1 MYKIFFLLTFLIVPL
16 SVLAEKLDVI
26 ADTPSGTYDTPVYI
40 TLTATEPQAKTFYS
54 FKPDGHP
61 NDAFL
66 YTGSILLKHS
76 SPFIYFSFLST
87 SNESKIKQN
96 DYIIRYPTTI
106 QFREETFSGSG
117 KLAIELANNGA
128 EAVNIG
134 WWYVQSEIETVT
146 IPKGTILA
154 SGEKYS
160 MHINYAWNSSI
171 VLRSPDDDERDI
183 LVYQN
188 QTYIW
193 DAITPKKKIT
203 VDTKRVPRVMIS
215 ASGNTIINK
224 ASEVPLAILPTINT
238 QTGLITTPMT
248 QAMITPEGI
257 EASKIPEITTPTI
270 SQIVK
275 VSTAESGQKTTNPL
289 YFIALLMI
297 STVIGGF
304 QWFIKRKQK

>member
-1 MYKIFFLLTFLIVPL
+1 M
-16 SVLAEKLDVI
+16 
-26 ADTPSGTYDTPVYI
+26 
-40 TLTATEPQAKTFYS
+40 
-54 FKPDGHP
+54 
-61 NDAFL
+61 
-66 YTGSILLKHS
+66 
-76 SPFIYFSFLST
+76 
-87 SNESKIKQN
+87 
-96 DYIIRYPTTI
+96 
-106 QFREETFSGSG
+106 
-117 KLAIELANNGA
+117 
-128 EAVNIG
+128 
-134 WWYVQSEIETVT
+134 
-146 IPKGTILA
+146 
-154 SGEKYS
+154 
-160 MHINYAWNSSI
+160 
-171 VLRSPDDDERDI
+171 
-183 LVYQN
+183 
-188 QTYIW
+188 
-193 DAITPKKKIT
+193 PKKKIT

-224 ASEVPLAILPTINT
+224 ASEAPLAILPTINT